1 MIRFLALGIVS
12 IATMILF
19 IILREDHLSSVGKV
33 PLGRL
38 RRFWL
43 QPERR
48 RSPRF
53 RVDWSIRYR
62 RGTDDSSLRH
72 AEPRDVSETGA
83 GLVIRE
89 QLEPGFP
96 LHLEFA
102 IPGKSAPL
110 SVKAEVVWTRP
121 LLQKSEDPTQERL
134 FFVGI
139 RFFNIDPQ
147 LSSELVKALGGH
159 PQVPYVR

>member
-12 IATMILF
+12 ISTMVLF
-19 IILREDHLSSVGKV
+19 IIFREDRLSSAGKV

-43 QPERR
+43 QGERR
-48 RSPRF
+48 RHPRY
-53 RVDWSIRYR
+53 RIDWNIRYK
-62 RGTDDSSLRH
+62 RGSESPHVQH
-72 AEPRDVSETGA
+72 AQTRDVSQTGA
-83 GLVIRE
+83 GLVMKE
-89 QLEPGFP
+89 KLDPGSP

-102 IPGKSAPL
+102 IPGKPAPL
-110 SVKAEVVWTRP
+110 NVKAEVVWSRP
-121 LLQKSEDPTQERL
+121 VPQKSEDSTQERL